1 MVARGF
7 ASREEGKTGTYSIIN
22 HGESFKVKGGSDVLH

>member
-7 ASREEGKTGTYSIIN
+7 ASREKGKTGIYSVIN
-22 HGESFKVKGGSDVLH
+22 HGESFKVKAGSDALH